1 LEALSGDGKEML
13 RSRLAQR
20 RIGGEEG
27 FSWRGED
34 VLRVEGLADAVFG
47 FALTLLVVSLD
58 VPNTFDELIAT
69 MRGFFA
75 FAISGWL
82 LYSVWFDHYIFFR
95 RYGLQDNLTLHLS
108 SVLLFV
114 VLFYVYPLKFLFTAL
129 MDQLLGFSTQVG
141 SSSGAVVQQIKSS
154 QWPQLLVLFGVG
166 FVVVQLVYF
175 LLYWRAYDLRD
186 MLNLDAYEASITRE
200 QLQGYLL
207 LAGIGLA
214 SIAIALIGGEEASS
228 WAGWVYLLSWP
239 LMAIHGNIMAR
250 RRRQSASLR

>member
-34 VLRVEGLADAVFG
+34 VLRIEGLADAVFG
-47 FALTLLVVSLD
+47 FALTLLVVSLE
-58 VPNTFDELIAT
+58 VPNTFNELIAT

-141 SSSGAVVQQIKSS
+141 SSTGAVVQQIKSA

-214 SIAIALIGGEEASS
+214 SIAIALIGGEEASA

>member
-1 LEALSGDGKEML
+1 M
-13 RSRLAQR
+13 SR
-20 RIGGEEG
+20 I
-27 FSWRGED
+27 
-34 VLRVEGLADAVFG
+34 EGLADAVFG
-47 FALTLLVVSLD
+47 FALTLLVVSLE
-58 VPNTFDELIAT
+58 VPNTFDELLAT
-69 MRGFFA
+69 LRGFFA
-75 FAISGWL
+75 FAISGTL
-82 LYSVWFDHYIFFR
+82 LYSVWFDHYRFFR
-95 RYGLQDNLTLHLS
+95 RYGLQDKVTIQLS
-108 SVLLFV
+108 TVLLFV

-141 SSSGAVVQQIKSS
+141 SSPGATVEEIKPG
-154 QWPQLLVLFGVG
+154 QWPLLVMLFGLG
-166 FVVVQLVYF
+166 FVVVQLVFF
-175 LLYWRAYDLRD
+175 LLYWRAYALRD
-186 MLNLDAYEASITRE
+186 ILKLDAYEASITRE

>member
-1 LEALSGDGKEML
+1 
-13 RSRLAQR
+13 
-20 RIGGEEG
+20 
-27 FSWRGED
+27 
-34 VLRVEGLADAVFG
+34 
-47 FALTLLVVSLD
+47 
-58 VPNTFDELIAT
+58 
-69 MRGFFA
+69 
-75 FAISGWL
+75 
-82 LYSVWFDHYIFFR
+82 
-95 RYGLQDNLTLHLS
+95 
-108 SVLLFV
+108 
-114 VLFYVYPLKFLFTAL
+114 
-129 MDQLLGFSTQVG
+129 
-141 SSSGAVVQQIKSS
+141 
-154 QWPQLLVLFGVG
+154 
-166 FVVVQLVYF
+166 VQLVYF

>member
-1 LEALSGDGKEML
+1 LVALSDDGIEVL
-13 RSRLAQR
+13 RRRLVQR

-34 VLRVEGLADAVFG
+34 VLRIEGLSDAVFG
-47 FALTLLVVSLD
+47 FALTLLVVSLE
-58 VPNTFDELIAT
+58 VPNTFDELLAT

-95 RYGLQDNLTLHLS
+95 RYGLQDNFTLHLS

-114 VLFYVYPLKFLFTAL
+114 VLFYVYPLKFLFTAI

-141 SSSGAVVQQIKSS
+141 SST
-154 QWPQLLVLFGVG
+154 WPQLLVLFGVG

-186 MLNLDAYEASITRE
+186 MLKLDAYEASITR
-200 QLQGYLL
+200 QMIQGYLL
-207 LAGIGLA
+207 LAAVGLA
-214 SIAIALIGGEEASS
+214 SIAIALLGGEEVGS
-228 WAGWVYLLSWP
+228 WAGWVYFLSWP
-239 LMAIHGNIMAR
+239 LMAIHGRIMAR
-250 RRRQSASLR
+250 RRRQSASSP